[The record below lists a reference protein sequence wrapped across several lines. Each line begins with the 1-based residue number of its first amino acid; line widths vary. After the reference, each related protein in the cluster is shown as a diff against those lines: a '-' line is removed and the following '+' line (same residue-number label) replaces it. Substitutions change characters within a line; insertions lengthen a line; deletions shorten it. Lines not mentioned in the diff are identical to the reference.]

1 MMALAQEVNTIPVAC
16 CTLDI
21 SGAEQ
26 DRLVAMFKALGNPH
40 RFEIIKFL
48 VTHPGCI
55 TGDIVHFLPIAQA
68 TVSQHLKVLRD
79 AGWITGVI
87 EGPATCYSLNEE
99 NIAWFR
105 NTVGEIF

>member
-1 MMALAQEVNTIPVAC
+1 MALTQELNTIPAAC

-26 DRLVAMFKALGNPH
+26 DQLVTMFKALGNPH